1 LDRLALGAILSATT
15 LPIGIQTLALVNGV
29 HALAKLQARIDA
41 RRGLDPGEKDMPAN
55 PEQVEALLNKAQS
68 LLDGLRSTWLRG
80 DIEGMTDDAEAM
92 QATMRQLIDEVT
104 RDR

>member
-1 LDRLALGAILSATT
+1 
-15 LPIGIQTLALVNGV
+15 
-29 HALAKLQARIDA
+29 
-41 RRGLDPGEKDMPAN
+41 
-55 PEQVEALLNKAQS
+55 LLNKAQS

-104 RDR
+104 KDR

>member
-1 LDRLALGAILSATT
+1 LDRLATLRAILSATT

-55 PEQVEALLNKAQS
+55 
-68 LLDGLRSTWLRG
+68 LDMSKLC
-80 DIEGMTDDAEAM
+80 
-92 QATMRQLIDEVT
+92 
-104 RDR
+104 